1 MAGQQNGIPGQN
13 RQAAKENCMNGKIS
27 AKHIPALDGIR
38 GLAALGIFIAH
49 YGGGSHSSYG
59 FIRFAG
65 EVIGFGWAAVS
76 LFFVLSGFLISG
88 ILWESFD
95 RENWWRR
102 FYWRRSLRI
111 FPLYYFALALIFTS
125 TLWFS
130 GHGWPLGSL
139 WPFLVYLQNTPP
151 LFHIMMKFPNYI
163 ALGHF
168 WSLAVEEQFYLIWPF
183 LLVWRRGSNIKT
195 RRMCLLVWA
204 LSLGFRVLTYF
215 LGMRDAWAIGFLA
228 GRAGEL
234 AMGAYLAL
242 AIRDAD
248 IKAIVFKYARYV
260 FSASLLAILAVI
272 IWARSPGPRSFPMA
286 TFGLAI
292 NGILFASIIALC
304 LQPGAVASFFS
315 MRWLRW
321 LGKIS
326 YGIYVYHIL
335 LNPLFAWLVS
345 RAFPGL
351 GHDAYF
357 LVLAGVAAIGTLMIA
372 GLSYYGFEAPLLRL
386 KQPSSKRAPLAD
398 HANAG

>member
-1 MAGQQNGIPGQN
+1 MKAQ
-13 RQAAKENCMNGKIS
+13 MS
-27 AKHIPALDGIR
+27 ARHIPALDGIR
-38 GLAALGIFIAH
+38 GLAALGIFIYH
-49 YGGGSHSSYG
+49 YGGSHSSYR
-59 FIRFAG
+59 FIHFVG
-65 EVIGFGWAAVS
+65 EVINFGWAAVS

-95 RENWWRR
+95 KKSWWKR

-111 FPLYYFALALIFTS
+111 FPLYYLALSIAVASAFW
-125 TLWFS
+125 LY
-130 GHGWPLGSL
+130 GDGWPLGSL
-139 WPFLVYLQNTPP
+139 WRYLVYLQNVPNIST
-151 LFHIMMKFPNYI
+151 LKFPNDV
-163 ALGHF
+163 ALSHF

-195 RRMCLLVWA
+195 RRMCLLLWA
-204 LSLGFRVLTYF
+204 LSLGFRVSTYF
-215 LGMRDAWAIGFLA
+215 LGMRDAWAIDFLA

-248 IKAIVFKYARYV
+248 MKAIVFKYARLV
-260 FSASLLAILAVI
+260 FPASLIAILAVI
-272 IWARSPGPRSFPMA
+272 IWARSTNIRTFPMA
-286 TFGLAI
+286 TFGIAI

-304 LQPGAVASFFS
+304 LQPGTVASFFS

-335 LNPLFAWLVS
+335 LNPLFVWIVS

-357 LVLAGVAAIGTLMIA
+357 LAIAGVAAIGTLTIA
-372 GLSYYGFEAPLLRL
+372 TLSFYGFEAPILRL
-386 KQPSSKRAPLAD
+386 KQSSKKLPGGQKA
-398 HANAG
+398 

>member
-1 MAGQQNGIPGQN
+1 
-13 RQAAKENCMNGKIS
+13 MNAQIS

-38 GLAALGIFIAH
+38 GLAAVGIFICH
-49 YGGGSHSSYG
+49 YGGGKSSSYATV
-59 FIRFAG
+59 RFAA
-65 EVIGFGWAAVS
+65 EVMQFGWAAVS

-111 FPLYYFALALIFTS
+111 FPLYYLALALAVASAFW
-125 TLWFS
+125 LY
-130 GHGWPLGSL
+130 GNGWPLGSL
-139 WPFLVYLQNTPP
+139 WRYLVYLQNVPNIST
-151 LFHIMMKFPNYI
+151 LKFPNDV
-163 ALGHF
+163 ALSHF

-195 RRMCLLVWA
+195 RRMCLLLWA
-204 LSLGFRVLTYF
+204 LSLGFRVSTYF

-248 IKAIVFKYARYV
+248 MKAIVFKYARIV
-260 FSASLLAILAVI
+260 FPASLVAILAVI
-272 IWARSPGPRSFPMA
+272 IWARGTDFRTFPMV
-286 TFGLAI
+286 TFGIAI
-292 NGILFASIIALC
+292 NGVLFASIIALC
-304 LQPGAVASFFS
+304 LQPGTVASLFS
-315 MRWLRW
+315 VRWLRW

-335 LNPLFAWLVS
+335 LKSLFEWAVF
-345 RAFPGL
+345 RVFPGL
-351 GHDAYF
+351 GHNGHLLA
-357 LVLAGVAAIGTLMIA
+357 LAGVAAIGTVMIA
-372 GLSYYGFEAPLLRL
+372 SLSYYGFEAPLMRL
-386 KQPSSKRAPLAD
+386 KQRSGKGAPQAD
-398 HANAG
+398 HANVS